1 MRAITKTEA
10 QEWCRSHDIA
20 IDDRGLPQPD
30 FAETQGLD
38 FKIPEDT
45 GQRIALLHKLFRSV
59 PPEREILVWF
69 DDWGVW
75 PSGER
80 KHMFERF
87 RDSYGEHRWLSDA
100 PLICSRLRNVKTL
113 FHLLPSPFSS
123 FGTAMFLLMRLTP
136 GCFSPTMRL
145 AGFVRVRRC
154 LCLSRPRLNHG
165 FGRTADYPQL
175 RGVAHSVLVDGD
187 DASAPS
193 GRQGESASNP
203 AGIGRYRG
211 HWNTRSVSARIG
223 QDVPSGR
230 RGRVWSS

>member
-100 PLICSRLRNVKTL
+100 PGYL
-113 FHLLPSPFSS
+113 FATAERKDAIS
-123 FGTAMFLLMRLTP
+123 FAAFAILFLWDCHVLTDTADTCL
-136 GCFSPTMRL
+136 SPTMRS

-154 LCLSRPRLNHG
+154 LCLCWRRSYRHRMI
-165 FGRTADYPQL
+165 
-175 RGVAHSVLVDGD
+175 
-187 DASAPS
+187 
-193 GRQGESASNP
+193 P
-203 AGIGRYRG
+203 AAI
-211 HWNTRSVSARIG
+211 
-223 QDVPSGR
+223 
-230 RGRVWSS
+230 